1 MCWCFWPSSGE
12 VYKKD
17 EWPYDFQMNF
27 DYTLVVEAMNIWSQK
42 RNITILSDFVLKT
55 QNMSAGNHVNVVTGH
70 L

>member
-1 MCWCFWPSSGE
+1 MCWCFWPSVDDFKE
-12 VYKKD
+12 D
-17 EWPYDFQMNF
+17 EWPYELKLNF